1 MKNKFLLSCHGRFHY
16 FEIAKVLYK
25 NDQLSQIVSGYPW
38 FKLKNEN
45 LPKNKVTTVAFGI
58 FTILAALL
66 RKISLT
72 FFKKL
77 ILILSNIQAIYIIKR
92 SSNFLDNS
100 DVFLALSGGG
110 LETGKLFKKRNKIYI
125 CERSSAHMLEQQE
138 ILRNEYLKYN
148 IHFNIDPWAMD
159 RELKEY
165 KEANFI
171 LVPSEFCRSS
181 FANIKFTIRKLYL
194 TLQI

>member
-58 FTILAALL
+58 FTILAALSG
-66 RKISLT
+66 KISLT

-77 ILILSNIQAIYIIKR
+77 ILILSNIRAIYIIKR
-92 SSNFLDNS
+92 SSNFLSNS
-100 DVFLALSGGG
+100 DIFLSLS
-110 LETGKLFKKRNKIYI
+110 KKNK
-125 CERSSAHMLEQQE
+125 
-138 ILRNEYLKYN
+138 
-148 IHFNIDPWAMD
+148 
-159 RELKEY
+159 
-165 KEANFI
+165 
-171 LVPSEFCRSS
+171 
-181 FANIKFTIRKLYL
+181 
-194 TLQI
+194 